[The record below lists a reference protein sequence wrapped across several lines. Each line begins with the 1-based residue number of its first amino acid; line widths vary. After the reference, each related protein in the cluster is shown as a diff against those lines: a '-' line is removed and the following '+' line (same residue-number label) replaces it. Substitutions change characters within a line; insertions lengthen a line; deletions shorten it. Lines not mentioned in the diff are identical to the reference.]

1 MHPVAWICLD
11 GAKRRDKSTAMNRA
25 LGFAIFFGVAIAVIG
40 GVHYYLWT
48 RLIRAPALSRPW
60 STVLTVLLAVLALS
74 IPLALLVGRSFAES
88 KRLLVWPAFI
98 WLGLMF
104 LLFFLLLGT
113 DLGRLV
119 SWLWSRLAGREI
131 DPERRLFIARGIAG
145 AAAAGAAGLGAI
157 AVRSALGPVT
167 VERVEVTL
175 PRLHPL
181 LDGTTLVQ
189 ITDLHVGPTIGR
201 TTVAEVVARTNALQP
216 DIVVIT
222 GDLIDGTV
230 AELGEAVAPLR
241 DLRARHGTF
250 FVTGN
255 HEYFSGAPAWVE
267 ELGRLG
273 IKVLRNERVRI
284 GDGEATFDLAGTDD
298 RSAARYRLAGHGE
311 DLAAALAGRDPSR
324 PVVLL
329 AHQPRT
335 VLDAAELG
343 VDLQLSGHTH
353 GGQIWPWGFLVRL
366 QQRFLAGLAR
376 HRDTLIY
383 VSRGTGYWGPP
394 MRLGAPP
401 ELAQIVLRAPA
412 RG

>member
-1 MHPVAWICLD
+1 LP
-11 GAKRRDKSTAMNRA
+11 
-25 LGFAIFFGVAIAVIG
+25 
-40 GVHYYLWT
+40 
-48 RLIRAPALSRPW
+48 RPW
-60 STVLTVLLAVLALS
+60 TTAFTVLLAGLALS
-74 IPLALLVGRSFAES
+74 IPAAMLVSRSFSET
-88 KRLLVWPAFI
+88 KRFLVWPAFI

-104 LLFFLLLGT
+104 LLFLLLLGA
-113 DLGRLV
+113 DLGRVTAWLV
-119 SWLWSRLAGREI
+119 RRISGRDV
-131 DPERRLFIARGIAG
+131 DPARRLFIARSIAG
-145 AAAAGAAGLGAI
+145 AAVASAAGLGAI
-157 AVRSALGPVT
+157 AARSALGSVT
-167 VERVEVTL
+167 VERVEIAL
-175 PRLHPL
+175 RRLHPH

-201 TTVAEVVARTNALQP
+201 AKVAEVVARTNALKP
-216 DIVVIT
+216 DIIAIT
-222 GDLIDGTV
+222 GDLVDGTV
-230 AELGEAVAPLR
+230 ADLREAVAPLGE
-241 DLRARHGTF
+241 LRARHGTF

-255 HEYFSGAPAWVE
+255 HEYFSGAAAWVE

-284 GDGEATFDLAGTDD
+284 GEGDATFDLAGTDD
-298 RSAARYRLAGHGE
+298 RSAARYQLDGHGE
-311 DLAAALAGRDPSR
+311 DLARALAGRDVSR

-335 VLDAAELG
+335 VFDAADLG

-366 QQRFLAGLAR
+366 QQGFLAGLAR

-401 ELAQIVLRAPA
+401 ELAQIILKATAPSA
-412 RG
+412 